1 MSDILFRNIRL
12 LDGDGADGL
21 TRPCDLSIKDGK
33 IADIGSNLDA
43 EDHNEVIDGAGNLLM
58 PGLINGHFH
67 SAVNHMKG
75 RLPSLPLEVF
85 MLYECPE
92 LEILRPT
99 PREAYLR
106 TMLGCIE
113 MLRAGT
119 TSVQDDCFFVP
130 SPDPDIIDAVAQAY
144 VDSGMRA
151 RLALDQP
158 ELSELEKL
166 PYLRE
171 LLPEHLKAEL
181 SVPTGAPAPM
191 LLEAYDH
198 LINRWHGAA
207 DGRVLAAVSCS
218 APQRV
223 SPDYF
228 VQLDDLSLRHDLPF
242 YAHMLET
249 RLQRVFG
256 EKCLQGR
263 SLVKYTHDLGLLSDR
278 MNVIHAIW
286 VDDEDLD
293 LLAASGAAVAH
304 NPNSNLRLGSGIM
317 RWRDM
322 HDRGIP
328 VCLGV
333 DETIA
338 DDAINMW
345 SVMKTASV
353 LHNLT
358 DWDYERWP
366 RAQEVLKAATETGG
380 QAMRVPGLG
389 TLAVGA
395 PADLVL
401 VDLTAL
407 PFVPLNNVVRQLV
420 HCELGQSVLLTMV
433 AGQVVARDGHLTQID
448 DAAIIAEAAAFFAGK
463 KAALDMA
470 DEKVGKFLP
479 YYRKMYL
486 KAGQEPLPIERR
498 LNQSVGESG
507 LTY

>member
-1 MSDILFRNIRL
+1 MTQTLFRGVRL
-12 LDGDGADGL
+12 LDLDVNDGMTAA
-21 TRPCDLSIKDGK
+21 CDLRVSNGRIAEIAKDLSAQPGEK
-33 IADIGSNLDA
+33 
-43 EDHNEVIDGAGNLLM
+43 VIEGAGNLLM

-75 RLPSLPLEVF
+75 RLPSLPLEIF

-92 LEILRPT
+92 LEVLRPT

-113 MLRAGT
+113 MLRGGT

-166 PYLRE
+166 PFLRDI
-171 LLPEHLKAEL
+171 LPPDLRAQL
-181 SVPTGAPAPM
+181 SAPQGVSAPA
-191 LLEAYDH
+191 LLESYAH
-198 LINRWHGAA
+198 LIATWHGAA
-207 DGRVLAAVSCS
+207 DGRIKAAVSCS

-228 VQLDDLSLRHDLPF
+228 LQLDDISLRHDLPF

-249 RLQRVFG
+249 RLQRVYG
-256 EKCLQGR
+256 EECLQGR
-263 SLVKYTHDLGLLSDR
+263 SLVQYTHDLGLLSER

-286 VDDEDLD
+286 VDDADLN
-293 LLAASGAAVAH
+293 LLAAFGATVAH

-322 HDRGIP
+322 QDRGIP
-328 VCLGV
+328 LCLGV
-333 DETIA
+333 DEAIA

-353 LHNLT
+353 IHNLS
-358 DWDYERWP
+358 DWDYTRWP
-366 RAQEVLKAATETGG
+366 QATEVIRAATTGGG
-380 QAMRVPGLG
+380 QAMREPGLG
-389 TLAVGA
+389 TLDIGA

-401 VDLTAL
+401 MDITAL
-407 PFVPLNNVVRQLV
+407 PFVPLNNLPRQLV
-420 HCELGQSVLLTMV
+420 HCEFGQSVLMTMV
-433 AGQVVARDGHLTQID
+433 AGNIVAERGHLTTID
-448 DAAIIAEAAAFFAGK
+448 EAAILAEASAFFAGK
-463 KAALDMA
+463 KQAMDMA
-470 DEKVGKFLP
+470 DKQVEKYLP
-479 YYRKMYL
+479 YYREMYRR
-486 KAGQEPLPIERR
+486 AGAVSLPLERR
-498 LNQSVGESG
+498 LPNPA
-507 LTY
+507 

>member
-1 MSDILFRNIRL
+1 MTDTLFRGVRL
-12 LDGDGADGL
+12 LNLEQADGMASACDVRISKGRIAEIGKDL
-21 TRPCDLSIKDGK
+21 AARPSDK
-33 IADIGSNLDA
+33 
-43 EDHNEVIDGAGNLLM
+43 VIDGAGNLLM

-75 RLPSLPLEVF
+75 RLPSLPLEIF

-92 LEILRPT
+92 LEVLRPT

-113 MLRAGT
+113 MLRSGT

-144 VDSGMRA
+144 VDSGIRA

-166 PYLRE
+166 PFLRDI
-171 LLPEHLKAEL
+171 LPADMRAQL
-181 SVPTGAPAPM
+181 SAPQGVAAPA
-191 LLEAYDH
+191 LLESYAH
-198 LINRWHGAA
+198 LIDTWHGAA
-207 DGRVLAAVSCS
+207 DGRIKAAVSCS

-256 EKCLQGR
+256 EECLQGR
-263 SLVKYTHDLGLLSDR
+263 SLVQYTHDLGLLSNR

-286 VDDEDLD
+286 VDDADID
-293 LLAASGAAVAH
+293 LLAASGATVAH

-322 HDRGIP
+322 QDRGVP
-328 VCLGV
+328 LCLGV
-333 DETIA
+333 DEAIA

-345 SVMKTASV
+345 SVMKTAGV
-353 LHNLT
+353 IHNLS
-358 DWDYERWP
+358 DWDYTRWP
-366 RAQEVLKAATETGG
+366 QAREVIEAATEGG
-380 QAMRVPGLG
+380 GRAMREPGLG
-389 TLAVGA
+389 TLDIGA
-395 PADLVL
+395 PADVILL
-401 VDLTAL
+401 NLKAL
-407 PFVPLNNVVRQLV
+407 PFVPLNDLPRQLV

-433 AGQVVARDGHLTQID
+433 AGQVVAEGGRLTTID
-448 DAAIIAEAAAFFAGK
+448 EDAILAEASAFFAGK
-463 KAALDMA
+463 KQAMDLA
-470 DEKVGKFLP
+470 DQQVEKYLP
-479 YYRKMYL
+479 HYREMYRR
-486 KAGQEPLPIERR
+486 AGSYHLPFERR
-498 LNQSVGESG
+498 VPNPA
-507 LTY
+507 